1 MPRQARLDA
10 PGTLH
15 HVILR
20 GMERGQIVQ
29 DEVDRIEFLTRLG
42 EEATETG
49 TRIYAWAIL
58 PNHAHL
64 LLRSGP
70 VGLPR
75 LMRRVLTGYAVSFNR
90 RHRRHGHLF
99 QNRYKSI
106 VCEEDAYFR
115 ELVRYI
121 HLNPLRASL
130 VSDLQ
135 GLDRYPWSGH
145 ATLLGHKP
153 YPWQD
158 RGYVLA
164 WFGQNQRAAIRAYWT
179 YLEEGIGQG
188 RRPELVGGGLIRS
201 LGGWAAVQAVR
212 QRGQPVLADPRILGT
227 GAFVEDMILAG
238 DERLRVVHRREERQ
252 RVARVTIAE
261 ECRKAGVSVDEL
273 RLGSRRR
280 PLARFR
286 AELAVRAVEEWGLSL
301 ADAARELGISTSGI
315 AKAVKRSPKNNSE

>member
-164 WFGQNQRAAIRAYWT
+164 WFGQNQRAAIRAYRT
-179 YLEEGIGQG
+179 YVEEGIGQG

-315 AKAVKRSPKNNSE
+315 AKAVKRVTEK

>member
-315 AKAVKRSPKNNSE
+315 AKAVKRVTEK

>member
-164 WFGQNQRAAIRAYWT
+164 WFGQNQRAAIRAYRT
-179 YLEEGIGQG
+179 YVEEGIGQG

-261 ECRKAGVSVDEL
+261 ECRKAGVSVEEL

-315 AKAVKRSPKNNSE
+315 AKAVKRVTEK